1 MGQFSLRVNRKK
13 YESENSTITG
23 KEILIIAGC
32 EPVEDFELL
41 KKINEAGFEPV
52 QLDEVIDLKEP
63 GIEGF
68 KAKLFKKLTIYVDD
82 EPLDVDEFIMTPNEI
97 IEETGKNSEGFY
109 LKQIDG
115 HKEIGYKNDRDYQI
129 RIEKGQKFITCKLAP
144 TTVS

>member
-1 MGQFSLRVNRKK
+1 MGKFSFRVNRKK

-23 KEILIIAGC
+23 KEILMISGC
-32 EPVEDFELL
+32 EPVEEFELL

-52 QLDEVIDLKEP
+52 QLDEKIDLNDP

-68 KAKLFKKLTIYVDD
+68 KVKLFKKLTIYVDD
-82 EPLDVDEFIMTPNEI
+82 EPVDVDEFIMTPNEI
-97 IEETGKNSEGFY
+97 IKETGKNPEGFY

-115 HKEIGYKNDRDYQI
+115 HKEIGYKNDREYQI
-129 RIEKGQKFITCKLAP
+129 RIENGLKFITCKLAP

>member
-1 MGQFSLRVNRKK
+1 MGKSSFRVNRKK

-23 KEILIIAGC
+23 KEILMISGC
-32 EPVEDFELL
+32 EPVEEFELL

-52 QLDEVIDLKEP
+52 QLDEKIDLNDP

-82 EPLDVDEFIMTPNEI
+82 EPVDVDEFIMTPNDI
-97 IEETGKNSEGFY
+97 IKETGKNTEGFY
-109 LKQIDG
+109 LKQID
-115 HKEIGYKNDRDYQI
+115 HKEIGYKNDREYQI
-129 RIEKGQKFITCKLAP
+129 RIENGLKFITCKLAP